1 MKEQHCIL
9 VDKES
14 GREVALKAIAVKGE
28 LTGLACHWQIAQN
41 FVNHEKV
48 AIEAQYVFP
57 LPADATLIGLKIVTG
72 GRTIV
77 TRPEE
82 REKAF
87 DEYDV
92 AISEGNGAF
101 MLDQER
107 RDIFALNLGNI
118 LPGQEVEIQISMFQL
133 LQAHATGARVA
144 FPVAIVPKYFPA
156 DKNAAITEWERISP
170 DYADKVPYG
179 FSYSLKIVQNSAI
192 KSVESP
198 GHPIRVA
205 YDNNSA
211 EVSLAQANAM
221 PDKDVIVSFE
231 MAERFKPMLTSAFF
245 NDREHVLFEVFPEFG
260 DQKAVPAAK
269 EVVFIV
275 DCSGSMQG
283 DSISEAR
290 NALQL
295 CLRSLN
301 PGDVF
306 QIYCFGSSWRQLF
319 KEPQVF
325 GDDRLKTASD
335 LIARIDAD
343 MGGTEI
349 LPALEAAIKSLR
361 HEFASIILFTD
372 GAVGNEEDVIKLS
385 ADRKARC
392 RIFSFGIGNGAS
404 EYLIKGVAE
413 KTGGKAEFIF
423 PGERIEPKV
432 LRQFNRLNQPFLSD
446 VRLNWGDEKIEAV
459 PGAMPAIF
467 AGEVVRFAAR
477 LGAGKKLPAKLQV
490 ELSAQYAGK
499 EISWSAQNPVV
510 CDNAVPALW
519 WAQQRINELESGE
532 EEAAPGSR
540 QKRRSVPKSET
551 TIIELS
557 KAYGLICSKTSL
569 IGIEERSADAKNDGR
584 PELRKIP
591 VMTPAHR
598 DFMHGVPGG
607 MGSGIMYSMQPCAPA
622 PVSLLGKAVAAIGG
636 VVASSCNAFYE
647 CPKAD
652 EARVLKRR
660 SAPKEK
666 IADKAE
672 HGKDNIAGSEDR
684 LIEILM
690 HATADGSFAYSAELL
705 KLLGKTEKEFAEWL
719 AKAPA
724 GLADNEKRNCAMT
737 LLVRHQLETVYA
749 DRKDM
754 WAAID
759 AKITRRLQAWQK
771 TVIV

>member
-14 GREVALKAIAVKGE
+14 GREVSLKAINVKGE
-28 LTGLACHWQIAQN
+28 LTGLACHWQITQN

-57 LPADATLIGLKIVTG
+57 LPADATLSSLKITTG
-72 GRTIV
+72 DKTIV
-77 TRPEE
+77 THPEE

-87 DEYDV
+87 DEYDE
-92 AISEGNGAF
+92 AISAGNGAF

-118 LPGQEVEIQISMFQL
+118 LPAQEVEIQISMFQL
-133 LQAHATGARVA
+133 LQAHETGARVA

-156 DKNAAITEWERISP
+156 DKTAAITEWERISP
-170 DYADKVPYG
+170 DYTDKVPYG

-198 GHPIRVA
+198 GHPIRVV
-205 YDNNSA
+205 YENNVA

-231 MAERFKPMLTSAFF
+231 MAERLSPILTSAFF
-245 NDREHVLFEVFPEFG
+245 NEREHVLFEVFPEFG

-283 DSISEAR
+283 DSIGEAR

-306 QIYCFGSSWRQLF
+306 QVYCFGSSWRQLF

-325 GDDRLKTASD
+325 GDSTLNTAAD
-335 LIARIDAD
+335 AIAKIDAD

-349 LPALEAAIKSLR
+349 LPALEAAINALR

-372 GAVGNEEDVIKLS
+372 GAVGNEEDVIKL
-385 ADRKARC
+385 AAARKARC

-404 EYLIKGVAE
+404 EYLIKGIAD
-413 KTGGKAEFIF
+413 KTGGKAEFIY

-446 VRLNWGDEKIEAV
+446 VRMIWGDTEIEAV

-477 LGAGKKLPAKLQV
+477 LGAGKKLPAKLKV
-490 ELSAQYAGK
+490 KLSAQYAGK
-499 EISWSAQNPVV
+499 EISWSAQNQVV
-510 CDNAVPALW
+510 CDNALPALW

-532 EEAAPGSR
+532 EDAAPGSR
-540 QKRRSVPKSET
+540 QKRRSVPKSEAT
-551 TIIELS
+551 MIELS
-557 KAYGLICSKTSL
+557 KMYGLICSKTSL
-569 IGIEERSADAKNDGR
+569 IGIEERSGDAKNDGR

-591 VMTPAHR
+591 VMVPAHR
-598 DFMHGVPGG
+598 DFMRGVPGG
-607 MGSGIMYSMQPCAPA
+607 MGSGLMYSVQPCAS
-622 PVSLLGKAVAAIGG
+622 VSAGFFGDALAGLKTVLEPCFDRICKMPDRFE
-636 VVASSCNAFYE
+636 S
-647 CPKAD
+647 KT
-652 EARVLKRR
+652 LKRR
-660 SAPKEK
+660 SVPKK
-666 IADKAE
+666 KSADKAE
-672 HGKDNIAGSEDR
+672 HVSDNIAGGEDR

-690 HATADGSFAYSAELL
+690 HASADGSFVYSEELL
-705 KLLGKTEKEFAEWL
+705 KLLGMTEKEFAAWL

-759 AKITRRLQAWQK
+759 AKIARRLQAWEK